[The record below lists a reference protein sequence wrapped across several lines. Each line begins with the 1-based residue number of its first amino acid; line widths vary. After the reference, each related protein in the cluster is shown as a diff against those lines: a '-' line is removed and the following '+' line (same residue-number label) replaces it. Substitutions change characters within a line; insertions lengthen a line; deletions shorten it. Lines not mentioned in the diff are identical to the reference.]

1 MRRTLRI
8 RRSSAVR
15 GQAFR
20 SLVLALPALP
30 DSIRKIRLGI
40 EVILVTDLRVEVQ
53 ELYLIKVF
61 RTRLR
66 AKEIF
71 RQQGYH
77 LSLPQK

>member
-20 SLVLALPALP
+20 SLVLAFPALP

-40 EVILVTDLRVEVQ
+40 AVILVTDLRV
-53 ELYLIKVF
+53 
-61 RTRLR
+61 
-66 AKEIF
+66 
-71 RQQGYH
+71 
-77 LSLPQK
+77 